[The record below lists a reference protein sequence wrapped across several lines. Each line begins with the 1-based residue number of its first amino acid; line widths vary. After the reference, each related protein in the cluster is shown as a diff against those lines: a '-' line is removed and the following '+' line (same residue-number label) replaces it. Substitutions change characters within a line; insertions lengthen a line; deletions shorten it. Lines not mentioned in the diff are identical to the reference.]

1 MKREHTDVYHPPA
14 VCCPPEP
21 GPEHPI
27 VILGGFLSFSLL
39 YVEMRDVLAQIT
51 GQPVWIV
58 DTQSLDWLP
67 SIVPPG
73 WVHLLR
79 KLDHTVRQ
87 AASRSTTVKITLIG
101 HSAGW
106 VLARLYLSPRP
117 FLGHAFRGLD
127 YIDHLI
133 TLGSPHYNQRL
144 SVHGGRM
151 SRWIEKRYPGAFF
164 APCVEYTAVAGKL
177 VRGDRQEL
185 VPRPDRVFRLQSRRV
200 LAAEEQSVL
209 DRDSGLR
216 REKLEGRESA
226 RGEHT
231 GHEVVLEDLKRDDL
245 VLPEHRLTEDR
256 PRSLVREI
264 GVGREAAGV
273 RTRVV
278 DEHPLLRA
286 PYVVQDRDR

>member
-101 HSAGW
+101 HSAGG

-177 VRGDRQEL
+177 VRGDRQGSLRERHAHTFYEEL
-185 VPRPDRVFRLQSRRV
+185 VGDGNVWGDGLVPVTSALLRGSRQITLDGV
-200 LAAEEQSVL
+200 SHFTGFGGPWYGAAEVVPCWW
-209 DRDSGLR
+209 DDADSGHP
-216 REKLEGRESA
+216 G
-226 RGEHT
+226 
-231 GHEVVLEDLKRDDL
+231 
-245 VLPEHRLTEDR
+245 
-256 PRSLVREI
+256 
-264 GVGREAAGV
+264 AGKNET
-273 RTRVV
+273 TRM
-278 DEHPLLRA
+278 E
-286 PYVVQDRDR
+286 